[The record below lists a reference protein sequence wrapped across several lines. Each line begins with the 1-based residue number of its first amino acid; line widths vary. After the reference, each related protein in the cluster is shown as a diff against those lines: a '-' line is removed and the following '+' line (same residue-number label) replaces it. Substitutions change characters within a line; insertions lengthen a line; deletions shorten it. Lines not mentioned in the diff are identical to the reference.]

1 MIGLSIA
8 LVPAALVALLAT
20 ADPETPQ
27 TRNRQPY
34 AKVAWDTARQVHTTS
49 HCHFWRQSVLT
60 KAYEDGLRFITVS
73 NYYPSAPRYP
83 LKDVVTG
90 RYYVS
95 QEHAVVVNGRLQA
108 GPFDWNAIIQHPETG
123 WVDELPEERA
133 SKLPFKL
140 GDAVFTDIPKG
151 ILEAPNAEHH
161 SFTDTGAHICAP
173 GSLYASGTFDAGN
186 DFKLAEH
193 GYALGTSLPWRDA
206 FEGVLDALLVPD
218 GGGIVVNHPVW
229 SALPQELVQEMLD
242 FDPRVLGIE
251 VFNHTTI
258 RMLDPE
264 KMSWAKNEV
273 LWDSILATGRQCF
286 GFFVPDHHLRTKNW
300 RGRNVLLAREFSAEE
315 CLRAYRRGAFY
326 GALRGNGLRFT
337 SIDANESSVRVRT
350 NGATKLEFITER
362 GIVLTAD
369 AAEAEYLLS
378 RNAQDKLD
386 VTFVRVKAYDGTG
399 EILCSQPTLYRT
411 VEQVAG
417 LSAAA
422 PGE

>member
-1 MIGLSIA
+1 MIGMSIVLATVA
-8 LVPAALVALLAT
+8 LVPLLAL
-20 ADPETPQ
+20 ADPGTPQ
-27 TRNRQPY
+27 TLNPQPY
-34 AKVAWDTARQVHTTS
+34 AGVAWDTARQVHTTS

-83 LKDVVTG
+83 LREVVER

-108 GPFDWNAIIQHPETG
+108 GPFDWSAIIQHPETG
-123 WVDELPEERA
+123 WIDELPEERA

-140 GDAVFTDIPKG
+140 GDPMFTDIPKDM
-151 ILEAPNAEHH
+151 LEAPNAEHH
-161 SFTDTGAHICAP
+161 SFTDTGAHITAP

-186 DFKLAEH
+186 DFQLAAH
-193 GYALGTSLPWRDA
+193 GYALGTTLPWRDV
-206 FEGVLDALLVPD
+206 FEKVLDALLVPD

-229 SALPQELVQEMLD
+229 SALPHELVLEMLD

-258 RMLDPE
+258 QMLDPE

-286 GFFVPDHHLRTKNW
+286 GFFVPDHKLRGKGW
-300 RGRNVLLAREFSAEE
+300 QGRNVLLTPTFSAEA
-315 CLRAYRRGAFY
+315 CLQAYRRGAFY

-337 SIDANESSVRVRT
+337 SIDANESSVRMRT

-362 GIVLTAD
+362 GIVFTTD
-369 AAEAEYLLS
+369 AAEAEYLLP
-378 RNAQDKLD
+378 RDAQDKRD
-386 VTFVRVKAYDGTG
+386 ITFVRVKAYDGKG

-411 VEQVAG
+411 VEQVQR
-417 LSAAA
+417 LSAAPA
-422 PGE
+422 GE